1 MNSTELIDIPADL
14 AARACA
20 VPGLSQRLV
29 HFLHLEIAQYE
40 ERKKRYR
47 PETLALVQRARE
59 KAEKMKAE
67 GFDREK
73 AFAELEE
80 SLLTLTAEKES

>member
-1 MNSTELIDIPADL
+1 MNSTELLDIPPDL
-14 AARACA
+14 AVRARA
-20 VPGLSQRLV
+20 VPGLSRRLV

-59 KAEKMKAE
+59 KAESMKAG

>member
-1 MNSTELIDIPADL
+1 MNSTELLDIPSDL
-14 AARACA
+14 AARARA
-20 VPGLSQRLV
+20 VPGLSLRLV
-29 HFLHLEIAQYE
+29 QFIHLEIAQYE
-40 ERKKRYR
+40 VRKKRFR

-59 KAEKMKAE
+59 NAEKMKAE

-80 SLLTLTAEKES
+80 SLLTLIAERDS